1 MSSEPFSISLIVE
14 RLQSLTPEPLS
25 FLGTIVEYSQVT
37 ELSGFA
43 VPGAYVLMG
52 PERGVPGNGSRAQVA
67 EAVFGVAV
75 AVRNYGQGADGLTH
89 EISPLV
95 GQIRDQLIGWIPGK
109 LATTGIQ
116 WLKGDI
122 LDYDGGTLLWMDTFQ
137 VSHVIGGRRCPT

>member
-67 EAVFGVAV
+67 
-75 AVRNYGQGADGLTH
+75 
-89 EISPLV
+89 
-95 GQIRDQLIGWIPGK
+95 
-109 LATTGIQ
+109 
-116 WLKGDI
+116 
-122 LDYDGGTLLWMDTFQ
+122 
-137 VSHVIGGRRCPT
+137 

>member
-14 RLQSLTPEPLS
+14 RLQPLTPLPLS
-25 FLGTIVEYSQVT
+25 FLGTIVEYSQVQ

-52 PERGVPGNGSRAQVA
+52 PERGVPGTDGHRLLK
-67 EAVFGVAV
+67 AVFGVAV

-89 EISPLV
+89 EISPLI
-95 GQIRDQLIGWIPGK
+95 GQIRDQLIGWMPGK

-137 VSHVIGGRRCPT
+137 VNHVIGGRRCPT

>member
-14 RLQSLTPEPLS
+14 RLQPLTPEPLS
-25 FLGTIVEYSQVT
+25 FLGTIVEYSKVQ

-52 PERGVPGNGSRAQVA
+52 PERGIPGNGSRAQVA

-89 EISPLV
+89 EINL
-95 GQIRDQLIGWIPGK
+95 LIGWVPGK

-122 LDYDGGTLLWMDTFQ
+122 LDYDGSTLLWMDTFQ
-137 VSHVIGGRRCPT
+137 VNHVIGGRRCPT